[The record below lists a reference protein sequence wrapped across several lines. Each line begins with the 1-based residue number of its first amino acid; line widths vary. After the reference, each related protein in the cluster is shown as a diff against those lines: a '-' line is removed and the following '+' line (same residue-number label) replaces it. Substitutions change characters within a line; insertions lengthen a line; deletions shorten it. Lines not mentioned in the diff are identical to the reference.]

1 MEELNTSFK
10 PKITT
15 RQTKLTSNKGRK
27 LPVTRMVNGELDIKK
42 KSCLK
47 FIHMKCMHYYYQKE

>member
-15 RQTKLTSNKGRK
+15 RQTKLTSNKSRK

-47 FIHMKCMHYYYQKE
+47 FIHMKCMHYYNQKE